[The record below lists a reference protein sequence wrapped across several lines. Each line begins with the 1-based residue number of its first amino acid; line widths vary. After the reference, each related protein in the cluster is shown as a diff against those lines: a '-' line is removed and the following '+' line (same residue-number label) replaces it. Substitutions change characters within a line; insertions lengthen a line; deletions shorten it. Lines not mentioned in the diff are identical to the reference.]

1 MDEIKEIEA
10 RIRNVLIHFETAP
23 AAEAS
28 APIPASALPRP
39 ASPAQDTDPMARS
52 LGQEPSLDGVEPHG
66 QEPPAQEAPLDG
78 VGSHGQEPPLDAV
91 ESHGQGLLPRRLLLT
106 LWRHMGRNQ
115 QALTLGSQNRRVHG
129 AWTVW
134 RNMGRKNGSTCQT
147 MRWSLRTQM
156 SWSPR
161 TQSRGALA
169 IQLPLLPTGFSLN
182 PMQVND

>member
-91 ESHGQGLLPRRLLLT
+91 ESHGQEPPAQEAPLDAVET
-106 LWRHMGRNQ
+106 
-115 QALTLGSQNRRVHG
+115 HG
-129 AWTVW
+129 QEPAGIDT
-134 RNMGRKNGSTCQT
+134 GEPEPS
-147 MRWSLRTQM
+147 SP
-156 SWSPR
+156 WSPDSVAQHGQEER
-161 TQSRGALA
+161 FYLSDNEVEPADANELEPTDA
-169 IQLPLLPTGFSLN
+169 IQRSFGNSTASSSDWVQPEPDAG
-182 PMQVND
+182 Q